1 MKSTSTGSGS
11 PLLRHAV
18 RELLFYLLV
27 VVILI
32 PAAFV
37 FFWMVSSSFKRQV
50 DIYAIPPLWLRFDAT
65 LNNYT
70 AAFERT
76 PFLRYALNSTI
87 VAVGSSLLGLAIGLP
102 AAYSIAR
109 YRQNRMAILLLTAR
123 LMPGVAYLVP
133 LFLLFSSMKLVGTYP
148 ALIFSHLVVTFPLTV
163 YMMVSFFEGIPRDLY
178 DAAMIDGCNKWGV
191 FWRVALPLTKPGMV
205 TAAILAFIF
214 SWNDFKMA
222 LILSN
227 SSTRTLPVAVYNFIH
242 EASLDWGP
250 MMAYATIITIPVLL
264 LTLFVQRNIVTGMTM
279 GSVK

>member
-1 MKSTSTGSGS
+1 MRNDHRRVRAPLVGR
-11 PLLRHAV
+11 LLR
-18 RELLFYLLV
+18 EFLFYLLV

-50 DIYAIPPLWLRFDAT
+50 DIYAIPPLWFNFDAT

-70 AAFERT
+70 AALART
-76 PFLRYALNSTI
+76 PFVRYAINSTI
-87 VAVGSSLLGLAIGLP
+87 IAVGSSLLGLVIGLP

-109 YRQNRMAILLLTAR
+109 YRQNRIAMVLLTAR

-133 LFLLFSSMKLVGTYP
+133 LFLLFSSMKMVGSYP

-163 YMMVSFFEGIPRDLY
+163 YMMVSFFEGLPRDLY

-227 SSTRTLPVAVYNFIH
+227 SRTRTLPVAVYNFIH

-250 MMAYATIITIPVLL
+250 MMAYATIITIPVLV
-264 LTLFVQRNIVTGMTM
+264 LTLFVQRHIVTGMTM